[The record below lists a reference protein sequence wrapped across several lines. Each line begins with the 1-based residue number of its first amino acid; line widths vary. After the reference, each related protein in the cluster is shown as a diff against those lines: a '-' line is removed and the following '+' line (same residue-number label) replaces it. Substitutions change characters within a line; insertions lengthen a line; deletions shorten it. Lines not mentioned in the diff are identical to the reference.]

1 MLSRLVDQPLL
12 PEEWVMFIE
21 ESVENGTNVLR
32 NNPWLREGVLRL
44 LSSLPTTL
52 EAYPLGEERLR
63 ERVEKVGEEGACE
76 A

>member
-1 MLSRLVDQPLL
+1 M

-44 LSSLPTTL
+44 LASLPTTL
-52 EAYPLGEERLR
+52 ESYPQGEERLR
-63 ERVEKVGEEGACE
+63 ERVEKVGGEDAREV
-76 A
+76 

>member
-12 PEEWVMFIE
+12 PEEWIMFIE
-21 ESVENGTNVLR
+21 ESVEEGTNVLR
-32 NNPWLREGVLRL
+32 NNPWLGEGVKRL

-52 EAYPLGEERLR
+52 ESYPLGEERLR
-63 ERVEKVGEEGACE
+63 ERVEKVDGEDARE

>member
-21 ESVENGTNVLR
+21 ESVKNGTNVLR

-44 LSSLPTTL
+44 LASLPTTL
-52 EAYPLGEERLR
+52 ESYPQGEERLR
-63 ERVEKVGEEGACE
+63 ERVEKVGGEDARE

>member
-1 MLSRLVDQPLL
+1 M

-44 LSSLPTTL
+44 LASLPTTL
-52 EAYPLGEERLR
+52 ESYPQGEERLR
-63 ERVEKVGEEGACE
+63 ERVEKVGGEDARE

>member
-12 PEEWVMFIE
+12 PEEWVMFME

-44 LSSLPTTL
+44 LASLPTTL
-52 EAYPLGEERLR
+52 ASYPQGEERLR
-63 ERVEKVGEEGACE
+63 ERVEKVGGEDARE